1 MTRNKG
7 IEINPVRFVINS
19 LGKQSKFDPCV
30 QNKCFLKLKKC
41 KGFK

>member
-7 IEINPVRFVINS
+7 IEINPFKFVINI

-30 QNKCFLKLKKC
+30 PNKCFLKLS
-41 KGFK
+41 